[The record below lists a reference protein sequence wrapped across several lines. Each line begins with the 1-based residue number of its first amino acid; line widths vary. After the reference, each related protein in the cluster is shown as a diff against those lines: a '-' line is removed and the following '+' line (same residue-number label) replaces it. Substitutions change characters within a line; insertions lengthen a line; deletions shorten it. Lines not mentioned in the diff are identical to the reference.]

1 MNDIG
6 VIFDCD
12 GTLVDSM
19 GAWHEVDRTLAAEA
33 GITLTEADAVAITTM
48 SLPEASAYLHEQCGL
63 GESNEA
69 VLEMIFDRM
78 RAFYANEVEARPGA
92 LAFVQALHERG
103 VPMAVASSTP
113 ADMLATCV
121 ERCGFAPYMKTVV
134 SVDDLQTSKRE
145 PAVYDHARSFLGT
158 DRAHTWGFED
168 AAYALEARLKD
179 IGLRCKCDD
188 SDQSNGWKY
197 AEYEMKGVPLR
208 VEIGPKDIEKEQCVI
223 VRRDTGEKT
232 FVPLAELEE
241 TVQELLKALHT
252 NLYES
257 AKKRL
262 EENTYAC
269 TTVEEVKANME
280 KRKGFAKTMWCGNL
294 ACELAMKELA
304 GVSSRCIPFDQ
315 EKISDVCPVCGKPAK
330 HMVYWGVAY

>member
-1 MNDIG
+1 MIG
-6 VIFDCD
+6 IIFDCD

-19 GAWHEVDRTLAAEA
+19 GAWHEVDRTLASEA
-33 GITLTEADAVAITTM
+33 GITLTEADAEAITTM

-92 LAFVQALHERG
+92 LEFVRALHERG

-158 DRAHTWGFED
+158 DRAHTWAFED
-168 AAYALEARLKD
+168 AAYALTPCARPATALAPSTTTTSPAPATSSSSAPTSSSPHGRISTPTSFSPRPALK
-179 IGLRCKCDD
+179 R
-188 SDQSNGWKY
+188 QN
-197 AEYEMKGVPLR
+197 
-208 VEIGPKDIEKEQCVI
+208 
-223 VRRDTGEKT
+223 
-232 FVPLAELEE
+232 
-241 TVQELLKALHT
+241 
-252 NLYES
+252 
-257 AKKRL
+257 
-262 EENTYAC
+262 
-269 TTVEEVKANME
+269 
-280 KRKGFAKTMWCGNL
+280 RKIRAT
-294 ACELAMKELA
+294 A
-304 GVSSRCIPFDQ
+304 V
-315 EKISDVCPVCGKPAK
+315 
-330 HMVYWGVAY
+330 

>member
-1 MNDIG
+1 MIG
-6 VIFDCD
+6 TIFDCD

-33 GITLTEADAVAITTM
+33 GITLTEADAEAITTM

-158 DRAHTWGFED
+158 DRAHTWPATALAPSTTTTSPAPATSSSSAPTSSSPHGRISTPTSFSPRPALKRQNRKIRAT
-168 AAYALEARLKD
+168 AA
-179 IGLRCKCDD
+179 
-188 SDQSNGWKY
+188 
-197 AEYEMKGVPLR
+197 
-208 VEIGPKDIEKEQCVI
+208 
-223 VRRDTGEKT
+223 
-232 FVPLAELEE
+232 
-241 TVQELLKALHT
+241 
-252 NLYES
+252 
-257 AKKRL
+257 
-262 EENTYAC
+262 
-269 TTVEEVKANME
+269 
-280 KRKGFAKTMWCGNL
+280 
-294 ACELAMKELA
+294 
-304 GVSSRCIPFDQ
+304 
-315 EKISDVCPVCGKPAK
+315 
-330 HMVYWGVAY
+330 

>member
-33 GITLTEADAVAITTM
+33 GITLTEADAEAITTM

-92 LAFVQALHERG
+92 LAFVQALHEGG

-121 ERCGFAPYMKTVV
+121 ERCGLAPYMKTVV

-158 DRAHTWGFED
+158 DRAHTWAFED
-168 AAYALEARLKD
+168 AAYALDTLRAVGYRTGAIYDND
-179 IGLRCKCDD
+179 ISGTR
-188 SDQSNGWKY
+188 DQLFERADFLIASW
-197 AEYEMKGVPLR
+197 EDLDP
-208 VEIGPKDIEKEQCVI
+208 DI
-223 VRRDTGEKT
+223 
-232 FVPLAELEE
+232 FLA
-241 TVQELLKALHT
+241 KAG
-252 NLYES
+252 
-257 AKKRL
+257 A
-262 EENTYAC
+262 
-269 TTVEEVKANME
+269 
-280 KRKGFAKTMWCGNL
+280 
-294 ACELAMKELA
+294 
-304 GVSSRCIPFDQ
+304 
-315 EKISDVCPVCGKPAK
+315 
-330 HMVYWGVAY
+330 

>member
-33 GITLTEADAVAITTM
+33 GITLTEADAEAITTM

-121 ERCGFAPYMKTVV
+121 ERCGFAPDTLRAAGYRTG
-134 SVDDLQTSKRE
+134 
-145 PAVYDHARSFLGT
+145 AIYDNDISGTRDQLFQRAEFLIASWEDFDPDTFLGK
-158 DRAHTWGFED
+158 A
-168 AAYALEARLKD
+168 EA
-179 IGLRCKCDD
+179 
-188 SDQSNGWKY
+188 
-197 AEYEMKGVPLR
+197 
-208 VEIGPKDIEKEQCVI
+208 
-223 VRRDTGEKT
+223 
-232 FVPLAELEE
+232 
-241 TVQELLKALHT
+241 
-252 NLYES
+252 
-257 AKKRL
+257 
-262 EENTYAC
+262 
-269 TTVEEVKANME
+269 
-280 KRKGFAKTMWCGNL
+280 
-294 ACELAMKELA
+294 
-304 GVSSRCIPFDQ
+304 
-315 EKISDVCPVCGKPAK
+315 
-330 HMVYWGVAY
+330 